1 MGGMKE
7 IMKRERRRNGEGGMA
22 GGTER
27 RTVEG
32 REIWRD
38 RDRDRDRDRVK
49 ERGKEREKN
58 GKTIER

>member
-32 REIWRD
+32 REIWRE
-38 RDRDRDRDRVK
+38 RDR
-49 ERGKEREKN
+49 ETETE
-58 GKTIER
+58 